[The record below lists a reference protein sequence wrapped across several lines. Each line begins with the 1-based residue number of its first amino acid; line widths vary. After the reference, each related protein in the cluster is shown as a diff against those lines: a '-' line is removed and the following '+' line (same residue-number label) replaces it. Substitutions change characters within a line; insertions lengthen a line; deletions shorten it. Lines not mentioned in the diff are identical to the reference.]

1 MSGSKAITSEQ
12 VETIEKYL
20 VWMSAANKPLTEFD
34 GLWPLAE
41 DDMHSPEARLCVSE
55 HPHNVGDW
63 SVSYAMHKISDTGG
77 YGDGR
82 EGHMFINSKS
92 VHWSEAQCLVRDG
105 YIKSTS
111 YYDKISRVTLGFVFS
126 SGVTDQ
132 FSHWY
137 GHLGYSA
144 KCLNPVAKDGLPLF
158 PEAKR
163 TFESYAKFGPA
174 IQFCS
179 RSWWRV
185 YVTLEPGLPGVNL
198 ITDPVGIRE
207 SWKLRDIPDGKK
219 RRAALLHWVSD
230 HWRQSRI
237 DPESESYV
245 RKHIRGAS
253 EFTHSGLQCIAHIA
267 DHDMESLERI
277 RHERGTMSKSLSV
290 RKKMLSKIQRSSRK
304 S

>member
-132 FSHWY
+132 LPKTDFRCSRKRK
-137 GHLGYSA
+137 GHLNRTLSLVPQFSSA
-144 KCLNPVAKDGLPLF
+144 HGHGGEC
-158 PEAKR
+158 
-163 TFESYAKFGPA
+163 T
-174 IQFCS
+174 
-179 RSWWRV
+179 
-185 YVTLEPGLPGVNL
+185 
-198 ITDPVGIRE
+198 
-207 SWKLRDIPDGKK
+207 
-219 RRAALLHWVSD
+219 
-230 HWRQSRI
+230 
-237 DPESESYV
+237 
-245 RKHIRGAS
+245 
-253 EFTHSGLQCIAHIA
+253 
-267 DHDMESLERI
+267 
-277 RHERGTMSKSLSV
+277 
-290 RKKMLSKIQRSSRK
+290 
-304 S
+304 